1 MHSRSFQDE
10 RQLDRSTHETSL
22 PSFSRLSSVLL
33 PKLRKDKL
41 DISED
46 KRRSVSSEEEKM
58 SVSCP
63 SPTAMPPE
71 EELQKLFDGVLKQ
84 MDLPV
89 DKVRLL
95 KQYDNQ
101 KKWQLVMDQR
111 GVNQAVPPSVYL
123 EKLAILCDKKNLK
136 KRKKI
141 LGDETSTKVLKHIEI
156 SLRTNSVDWVY
167 QFLNEDG
174 LKLIVE
180 YLNQLL
186 NEAVTDPLEGET
198 LSALPTLLRRN
209 SGASARLKT
218 LKNVGDL
225 EDDVHVSVSCLRA
238 IMNNKK
244 GLSMVFEYPL
254 AIYCVVRSI
263 LHQSLRTKCLVVQML
278 ATISQI
284 ADGHSLV
291 SDAFDLFR
299 NEYKERRRFETLISS
314 LERCEFNID
323 YLSAAVQLINIFVH
337 GVDDH
342 TYRVHLQYEMS
353 SLGFDEYIERMLG
366 SCESEELRQ
375 KMHAYVGNC
384 IDVLKLEE
392 DSHDKLRALE
402 ELAHTRM
409 KLSQAKERIQEVEA
423 KWITDKAAL
432 DRRLKSLLE
441 EREGLIEEFQMEKM
455 DWTKTMDSKTKEA
468 MDKHRKLEMRIVELE
483 EVQKKMQSGLQVQKS
498 PRNPSPSPAPRNMK
512 KEESLPPLSTS
523 IPPPPPPPSSIS
535 STGGPPPPPPP
546 PPLPSSSVGTAPPPP
561 PPLPPSFGNGNGPP
575 PPPPLPPS
583 FGSGPPPPP
592 PLANLIIPGNVPSKK
607 VYHPKTKL
615 PQLNW
620 TAIKSMQAK
629 ETVFEELNDENIIE
643 KIDFSQL
650 EESFKIGVSI
660 SDEREKEKEGKNG
673 IDGGIAQVSPTVS
686 ARKKSLLDTKRLQ
699 NVAITR
705 RKIAMVP
712 TEIMAAVHQMDVT
725 HLNGEKVDIL
735 LRIMPSQEE
744 RTIFEAC
751 NEDMDNYTEEDRFV
765 KSLCEI
771 ERLDHKLRVMQSM
784 MSFEENVTLLE
795 PQLSLVTAASEC
807 VRNADK
813 FHKVLEVILAF
824 GNYMNSG
831 KRGSAYGFK
840 LNSLDSLGILKSP
853 SDRSLTLLHVIAHT
867 IATSFPHLLSFTE
880 DLRFMEK
887 ASTVQWE
894 SVQSDLKELENAF
907 ESARKEREL
916 KGDDAPSSLLEF
928 LEKHSRKMEEMQEEM
943 KEAMKSF
950 TACIQFY
957 GESPRTMTP
966 SPFFTRLHNFVQG
979 FNKAHQ
985 DNLQK
990 AAAEKRAQEQINR
1003 RAMIGGEEGKEGG
1016 GGRSRSGTRT
1026 RLESK
1031 MLDHGDF
1038 ERIMSGLK
1046 QPFVSDGMNGGIG
1059 GIGKRKKSPCTVRV
1073 PPPTAPKTRV
1083 ISVDRDRQ

>member
-1 MHSRSFQDE
+1 
-10 RQLDRSTHETSL
+10 SL
-22 PSFSRLSSVLL
+22 
-33 PKLRKDKL
+33 
-41 DISED
+41 
-46 KRRSVSSEEEKM
+46 SEEDRM
-58 SVSCP
+58 SVP

-71 EELQKLFDGVLKQ
+71 EELQRLFDVVLKQ

-89 DKVRLL
+89 DKVRIL

-101 KKWQLVMDQR
+101 KKWQLVLDQR

-123 EKLAILCDKKNLK
+123 EKLNVLCDKKNLK

-186 NEAVTDPLEGET
+186 NEAVTDPLDGDET
-198 LSALPTLLRRN
+198 TSVPTLLRRQ
-209 SGASARLKT
+209 SGATARLKT

-278 ATISQI
+278 ATICQI

-299 NEYKERRRFETLISS
+299 NEYKERRRFETLVAS
-314 LERCEFNID
+314 LDRSEFNID

-342 TYRVHLQYEMS
+342 TYRVHLQYEMT
-353 SLGFDEYIERMLG
+353 SLGFDDYIEKMMRT
-366 SCESEELRQ
+366 CESDELRQ
-375 KMHAYVGNC
+375 KMDAYVGNC

-392 DSHDKLRALE
+392 DSHDKLRAFE
-402 ELAHTRM
+402 ELAHCRM
-409 KLSQAKERIQEVEA
+409 KLSQANERIQEVEA

-432 DRRLKSLLE
+432 DRRLKSLLG
-441 EREGLIEEFQMEKM
+441 EREGLIKEFQMEKT
-455 DWTKTMDSKTKEA
+455 DWTKTMDQKTREA
-468 MDKHRKLEMRIVELE
+468 MDKHRKLEMRITELE
-483 EVQKKMQSGLQVQKS
+483 EMQKKMQSGLQVQKAS
-498 PRNPSPSPAPRNMK
+498 
-512 KEESLPPLSTS
+512 
-523 IPPPPPPPSSIS
+523 PPPPAPTPRKIEMEEATPPLAGCAP
-535 STGGPPPPPPP
+535 PPPPPPP
-546 PPLPSSSVGTAPPPP
+546 PPLVTSGGGPPPP
-561 PPLPPSFGNGNGPP
+561 PPLPPFMGGGGGPP

-583 FGSGPPPPP
+583 FGGPPPPPPLPPFMGGGPPPPP
-592 PLANLIIPGNVPSKK
+592 PLAHLTIPSEPPRK

-620 TAIKSMQAK
+620 TALKSMQAK

-643 KIDFSQL
+643 KIDFSLL
-650 EESFKIGVSI
+650 EESFKVGGAA
-660 SDEREKEKEGKNG
+660 SDQKDKDKEGKNG
-673 IDGGIAQVSPTVS
+673 VDGVATVQVSPTVS
-686 ARKKSLLDTKRLQ
+686 ARKKSLLDQKRLQ

-705 RKIAMVP
+705 RKIAMGAQ
-712 TEIMAAVHQMDVT
+712 EIMAAVHQMDVT
-725 HLNGEKVDIL
+725 HMNGEKVDIL

-744 RTIFEAC
+744 RTAFNEC
-751 NEDMDNYTEEDRFV
+751 NDDMETYTEEDRFV

-771 ERLDHKLRVMQSM
+771 ERLEHKLRVMQSM
-784 MSFEENVTLLE
+784 VSFEENVSLLE
-795 PQLSLVTAASEC
+795 PQLRLVIAASEC
-807 VRNADK
+807 VRQADK
-813 FHKVLEVILAF
+813 FHKILEVILAY

-831 KRGSAYGFK
+831 RRGSAFGFK
-840 LNSLDSLGILKSP
+840 LNSLDSLAILKSP
-853 SDRSLTLLHVIAHT
+853 TDRSLTLLHVIAQS
-867 IATSFPHLLSFTE
+867 IVTSFPELLSFAE
-880 DLRFMEK
+880 DLRFIEK
-887 ASTVQWE
+887 ASSVQWE
-894 SVQSDLKELENAF
+894 SVQSDLKELETAF

-916 KGDDAPSSLLEF
+916 KGEDSPASLVEF
-928 LEKHSRKMEEMQEEM
+928 IEKYSGRMEEIAEQTRL
-943 KEAMKSF
+943 ATKSF
-950 TACIQFY
+950 STCLSYY
-957 GESPRTMTP
+957 GESPRTVSP
-966 SPFFTRLHNFVQG
+966 GPFFARLHNFVLA
-979 FNKAHQ
+979 FNKAIQ
-985 DNLQK
+985 DNAQK
-990 AAAEKRAQEQINR
+990 AAAEKRAQEQLNR
-1003 RAMIGGEEGKEGG
+1003 RNAMAAVVDGVKEREEGG
-1016 GGRSRSGTRT
+1016 GGRSRSGTRA

-1038 ERIMSGLK
+1038 ERIMSGLS
-1046 QPFVSDGMNGGIG
+1046 QPFVSDGVNG
-1059 GIGKRKKSPCTVRV
+1059 GKRKKSPCAPRI

>member
-1 MHSRSFQDE
+1 
-10 RQLDRSTHETSL
+10 
-22 PSFSRLSSVLL
+22 
-33 PKLRKDKL
+33 
-41 DISED
+41 
-46 KRRSVSSEEEKM
+46 
-58 SVSCP
+58 
-63 SPTAMPPE
+63 MPPE
-71 EELQKLFDGVLKQ
+71 DELQKLFDGVLKQ

-89 DKVRLL
+89 DKVRIL

-353 SLGFDEYIERMLG
+353 SLGFDEYIEKMLG

-512 KEESLPPLSTS
+512 KEEAPPPLSTS
-523 IPPPPPPPSSIS
+523 IPPPPPPPPPPAPSSIS
-535 STGGPPPPPPP
+535 STGGPPPPPLP
-546 PPLPSSSVGTAPPPP
+546 PPLSSSSVGNAPPPP
-561 PPLPPSFGNGNGPP
+561 PPLPPSFGNGSGPP

-583 FGSGPPPPP
+583 MGGPPPPPPLPLSFGGGPPPPP

-650 EESFKIGVSI
+650 EESFKIGGSI
-660 SDEREKEKEGKNG
+660 NDEREKEKEGKNG

-744 RTIFEAC
+744 RTVFEAC
-751 NEDMDNYTEEDRFV
+751 NEDMDNYTE
-765 KSLCEI
+765 
-771 ERLDHKLRVMQSM
+771 
-784 MSFEENVTLLE
+784 EENVTLLE

-853 SDRSLTLLHVIAHT
+853 SDRSLTLLH
-867 IATSFPHLLSFTE
+867 
-880 DLRFMEK
+880 

-916 KGDDAPSSLLEF
+916 KGEDAPSSLLEF

-966 SPFFTRLHNFVQG
+966 SPFFTRLHNFVNG

-1073 PPPTAPKTRV
+1073 PPPTAPKTRCHPLNYYRRLFSLRGARCAAECRALLSATRERRV
-1083 ISVDRDRQ
+1083 RAVPAPRTQQRAVWM

>member
-1 MHSRSFQDE
+1 A
-10 RQLDRSTHETSL
+10 SL
-22 PSFSRLSSVLL
+22 PVFSRISSSLLSKS
-33 PKLRKDKL
+33 
-41 DISED
+41 
-46 KRRSVSSEEEKM
+46 RRDRVDCTEGEYKSVSSEEDKM
-58 SVSCP
+58 SVSSASP
-63 SPTAMPPE
+63 SSMPPE
-71 EELQKLFDGVLKQ
+71 EELQRLFEAVLKQ

-89 DKVRLL
+89 DKVRIL

-123 EKLAILCDKKNLK
+123 EKLVILCDKKNLK

-174 LKLIVE
+174 LKLVVE

-186 NEAVTDPLEGET
+186 NEAVTDPLEGEAPST
-198 LSALPTLLRRN
+198 LPTLLRRN
-209 SGASARLKT
+209 SGATARLKT

-254 AIYCVVRSI
+254 AIYCVVRSL

-278 ATISQI
+278 ATICQI

-299 NEYKERRRFETLISS
+299 NEYKERRRFETLVGS
-314 LERCEFNID
+314 LDRSEFNID
-323 YLSAAVQLINIFVH
+323 YLSSAVQLINIFVH
-337 GVDDH
+337 GVEDH

-353 SLGFDEYIERMLG
+353 SLGFDEFIEKMLG

-375 KMHAYVGNC
+375 KMDAYVGNC

-402 ELAHTRM
+402 DLAHTRM

-455 DWTKTMDSKTKEA
+455 DWTKTLDAKTKEA
-468 MDKHRKLEMRIVELE
+468 MDKHKKLEMRIVELE
-483 EVQKKMQSGLQVQKS
+483 EVQKKMQSGLQVQKAA
-498 PRNPSPSPAPRNMK
+498 RNLSPSPAPRSTK
-512 KEESLPPLSTS
+512 KEEVAP
-523 IPPPPPPPSSIS
+523 SIS
-535 STGGPPPPPPP
+535 LPPPPP
-546 PPLPSSSVGTAPPPP
+546 PPLPSASSSGVGAPPAPPPP
-561 PPLPPSFGNGNGPP
+561 PSFGASMGGGPP

-583 FGSGPPPPP
+583 FGGPPPPPPLPPSFGGPPPPP
-592 PLANLIIPGNVPSKK
+592 PLANLMVTESVPSKR

-629 ETVFEELNDENIIE
+629 ETVFEELNDENIME
-643 KIDFSQL
+643 KIDFSLL
-650 EESFKIGVSI
+650 EESFKIGGS
-660 SDEREKEKEGKNG
+660 SSNEGEKEKEGKNG
-673 IDGGIAQVSPTVS
+673 MDGGIPQVSPTVS
-686 ARKKSLLDTKRLQ
+686 ARRKSLLDTKRLQ

-705 RKIAMVP
+705 RKIAMAP

-725 HLNGEKVDIL
+725 HMNGEKVDIL

-744 RTIFEAC
+744 RSAFEEC
-751 NEDMDNYTEEDRFV
+751 NEDMENYTEEDRFV

-784 MSFEENVTLLE
+784 MSFEENVSLLE

-807 VRNADK
+807 LTNAYS

-824 GNYMNSG
+824 GNYMNG
-831 KRGSAYGFK
+831 AKRGSAYGFK
-840 LNSLDSLGILKSP
+840 LNSLDSLAILKSP

-880 DLRFMEK
+880 DLRFIEK
-887 ASTVQWE
+887 ASAVQWE
-894 SVQSDLKELENAF
+894 SVQSDLKELETAF

-916 KGDDAPSSLLEF
+916 KGEDAPESLLHF

-943 KEAMKSF
+943 KVAMKSF
-950 TACIQFY
+950 NACIQFY
-957 GESPRTMTP
+957 GESPRTMSP
-966 SPFFTRLHNFVQG
+966 APFFSRLHNFVQS

-985 DNLQK
+985 DNVQK
-990 AAAEKRAQEQINR
+990 AAAEKRAREQIKR
-1003 RAMIGGEEGKEGG
+1003 RVVIGGGEEGKEG

-1046 QPFVSDGMNGGIG
+1046 QPFVSEGVNGGIG
-1059 GIGKRKKSPCTVRV
+1059 GMGKRKKSPCTVRV